1 MGHSL
6 SAGGQ
11 QAGPPG
17 QTSVRHA
24 ADRAAPARRLSRSG
38 RHTTLM
44 PMPAQSTPPRSSI
57 RMPAT
62 LQGPSAVSATR
73 SLGHFT
79 RTLKP
84 SSAKAAASMRLRAGA
99 ASLPRKGSACG
110 RRRVAYILP
119 AGEIHRRRNCPRPLV
134 CRTACTLSHDAR
146 SPASIR
152 VRAAS
157 RVLVTSPS
165 RHTKGQPLLSDSMA
179 GPSRPSGQPGSASEK
194 RVQSSPASVIF
205 PS

>member
-11 QAGPPG
+11 QAAPPG
-17 QTSVRHA
+17 QTSARHA

-38 RHTTLM
+38 RQATLM

-84 SSAKAAASMRLRAGA
+84 SSAKAAASMRLKAGV
-99 ASLPRKGSACG
+99 ASLPRKGSAWG

-119 AGEIHRRRNCPRPLV
+119 AGESHCRRNWPRPLV
-134 CRTACTLSHDAR
+134 CRTACTLSHADKK
-146 SPASIR
+146 PPSIR

-157 RVLVTSPS
+157 SVLVTSPS
-165 RHTKGQPLLSDSMA
+165 RQTKGQPPLSVSTA
-179 GPSRPSGQPGSASEK
+179 GSRPSGQPGPAPEK
-194 RVQSSPASVIF
+194 QVHSSRASVIF
-205 PS
+205 AS